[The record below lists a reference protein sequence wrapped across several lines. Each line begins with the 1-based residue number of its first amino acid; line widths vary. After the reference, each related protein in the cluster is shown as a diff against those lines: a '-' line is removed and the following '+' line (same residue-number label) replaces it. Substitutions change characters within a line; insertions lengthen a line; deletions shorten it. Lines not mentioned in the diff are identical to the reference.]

1 MREWVLSD
9 SGRLLVA
16 AAGSLLPTMW
26 LPVAAGEAALPE
38 RQLTCAPHGHMLTNA
53 AVWSADARWIVY
65 DTRESLDGSVF
76 DGTRIERVD
85 VGTGR
90 VEVLYESARGA
101 CCGVVTASPVDDRV
115 VFIHG
120 PEAPTADWS
129 YSAWHRRGVVVRADR
144 PGRAE
149 TLDARDLLPP
159 FTPGALRGGSHVHM
173 FSPDGRLV
181 SFTYEDAVLAA
192 AARFAQTKPPE
203 QNLRG
208 VGVTICDEPVT
219 VPKTHPRNHDGS
231 GFSVLVTRL
240 HDRPTPGSDQIR
252 WACEEAWVGTDGY
265 CHADGTRQRHALA
278 FQGDVITA
286 SGQVI
291 SEVFLVDLPEG
302 LDELRH
308 PGDGRLAGTAT
319 TRPVPPQGV
328 SQRRLTDTTGRRFPG
343 IAGPRHWLRSS
354 PDGSQIAFLAR
365 DEAGV
370 VQIFTVSPTARPA
383 DDGNATLRQIT
394 RSPFPIASAFSW
406 SPCGRWIAYVAD
418 GSVFRAEIESG
429 RCERLTA
436 RQPEATAPRPEACV
450 HSPDGCWIAFL
461 RPVPQAEAAA
471 ASRRVFNQIFVVAT
485 AAEAD

>member
-1 MREWVLSD
+1 VRWPVLGET
-9 SGRLLVA
+9 GRLLVA
-16 AAGSLLPTMW
+16 AAGSLLAMMW
-26 LPVAAGEAALPE
+26 LPAAAGEAAMPQ
-38 RQLTCAPHGHMLTNA
+38 RQLTSTPHGHMLTNA
-53 AVWSADARWIVY
+53 AVWSADSRWIVY

-76 DGTRIERVD
+76 DGRRIERVD
-85 VGTGR
+85 VTTGR

-129 YSAWHRRGVVVRADR
+129 YAAWHRRGVVVRAGR

-192 AARFAQTKPPE
+192 AAAADPQFAGE
-203 QNLRG
+203 RNRRG
-208 VGVTICDEPVT
+208 IGVTICGEPVT
-219 VPKTHPRNHDGS
+219 VPQTHPRNHDGS

-240 HDRPTPGSDQIR
+240 RDQPVPGSDQIGR
-252 WACEEAWVGTDGY
+252 ACEEAWVGTDGY
-265 CHADGTRQRHALA
+265 RHADGSQQRYALA
-278 FQGDVITA
+278 FQGEVVTA

-291 SEVFLVDLPEG
+291 SEVFLVDLPER

-308 PGDGRLAGTAT
+308 SGDGLLAGTAT
-319 TRPVPPQGV
+319 TRPVPPRGV
-328 SQRRLTDTTGRRFPG
+328 SQRRLTDTTSRRFPG

-365 DEAGV
+365 DAAGV
-370 VQIFTVSPTARPA
+370 PQLFTVSPTARPA
-383 DDGNATLRQIT
+383 EDGNATLRQIT

-406 SPCGRWIAYVAD
+406 SPCGRWVAYVAD
-418 GSVFRAEIESG
+418 GSVFRVEVARG

-436 RQPEATAPRPEACV
+436 RLPAATAPRPEACV
-450 HSPDGCWIAFL
+450 HSPDGRWIAFL
-461 RPVPQAEAAA
+461 RPVSQAETAAA
-471 ASRRVFNQIFVVAT
+471 TRQVVNQIFVVAT
-485 AAEAD
+485 APAAD